1 MVRALLRRTRSVI
14 LAVLALLALPA
25 AASASTVSLWHMDEP
40 AGATTMKDSV
50 GTNNGTL
57 TNVTTGVAGFT
68 NTAFSFNGSSPVAAV
83 NSSSTLNP
91 GSGSF
96 TVTASVNFGAPP
108 TAAIGDFDLVRKGL
122 SSTTGGYWKMEIL
135 QTGKAFCQFQGS
147 SGGATITSAS
157 SLADKQWHTIS
168 CVKRSTAVRL
178 IVKTGTSTKTV
189 SKTVTIGSISNT
201 AKLTM
206 GAKSIGGD
214 WYNGLMDEVS
224 FSRP

>member
-1 MVRALLRRTRSVI
+1 MPRTLLRRTRSVI

-57 TNVTTGVAGFT
+57 TNVTTGVPGFT
-68 NTAFSFNGSSPVAAV
+68 NTAFSFNGSSSIAVV
-83 NSSSTLNP
+83 NSSSSLNP

-96 TVTASVNFGAPP
+96 TVSAHVNFGAPP

-135 QTGKAFCQFQGS
+135 QTGKAFCQAQGS
-147 SGGATITSAS
+147 SAGGSITAGPVLS
-157 SLADKQWHTIS
+157 DNQWHTIS
-168 CVKRSTAVRL
+168 CVKRSSALRL
-178 IVKTGTSTKTV
+178 VVDGHTF
-189 SKTVTIGSISNT
+189 SKTVTLGKISNT

-206 GAKSIGGD
+206 GAKSVGGD